1 MCVRVHVSYTVQQ
14 SVVVAAANHAEF
26 AMVSRARE
34 CVFMWESMHLGV
46 FMCHTQCYR
55 RH

>member
-14 SVVVAAANHAEF
+14 SAVVAAANHSEF
-26 AMVSRARE
+26 AKVRRARVF
-34 CVFMWESMHLGV
+34 VFMWESMHLGV